1 MFCVKY
7 IQCENNIASLKYS
20 HLEDVHKTERNSP
33 ENHKERM
40 TVSKFEWTKLEWTS
54 APLRPT
60 HRVRFSIHV
69 LCLSVNEG

>member
-40 TVSKFEWTKLEWTS
+40 TVSKFE
-54 APLRPT
+54 
-60 HRVRFSIHV
+60 
-69 LCLSVNEG
+69 